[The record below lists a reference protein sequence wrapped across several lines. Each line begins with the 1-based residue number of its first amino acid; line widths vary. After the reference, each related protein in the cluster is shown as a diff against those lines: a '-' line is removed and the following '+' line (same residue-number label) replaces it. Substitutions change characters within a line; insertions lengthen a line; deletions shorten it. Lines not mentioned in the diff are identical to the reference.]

1 MKNSKVLFL
10 LVTIAILPGL
20 VISGC
25 GNKKAKTSEQAA
37 TGVPPSLAD
46 PSAAAP
52 VRVVLTQQQMSEL
65 KIPLQ
70 TVASQVS
77 QYTLSA
83 PGTVFPAQNHIG
95 IVSAPVDGRIIS
107 LPVQEGQRV
116 QKGQVIL
123 EMESLVFGTLVAE
136 YLQAAAEVDLQ
147 SNQLE
152 RMEKLQEKRINAEMD
167 VEKTQ
172 ADHTRAVASL
182 NASYAKLK
190 TLGVSDSEID
200 GLKSTDRINP
210 RLKIHAP
217 ISGVIDSHK
226 VDLGQAIPANDPMA
240 TIISLDQVLVKA
252 YISPEDGTLVRTGD
266 SVRISHRLINEEPL
280 RAVISTINPGLDQN
294 NRSVIL
300 NILLSQKNAVLKPG
314 DNVRTEIT
322 TRSPFEVLTV
332 SMDAVTY
339 NNNDPIV
346 FVCLSSDTYEM
357 RKVRIR
363 EIVNGFAVITSGLN
377 PGEKVA
383 VGQVFSLKALSR
395 FKLISEE

>member
-1 MKNSKVLFL
+1 MKNGKVLVL

-25 GNKKAKTSEQAA
+25 GNKKDKTSEKAA

-52 VRVVLTQQQMSEL
+52 IRVVLTGQQMSEL

-83 PGTVFPAQNHIG
+83 PGTVFAAQNHIG

-116 QKGQVIL
+116 RKGQVIL
-123 EMESLVFGTLVAE
+123 EMESLVYGTLVAE

-147 SNQLE
+147 SNQLA

-167 VEKTQ
+167 VEKTR

-280 RAVISTINPGLDQN
+280 RAVISTINPGLDEN

-322 TRSPFEVLTV
+322 TRSPVAVLTV

-339 NNNDPIV
+339 DHNDPIV
-346 FVCLSSDTYEM
+346 FVCLASDTYEM
-357 RKVRIR
+357 RKIRIR
-363 EIVNGFAVITSGLN
+363 EIVNGFAVVTAGLN
-377 PGEKVA
+377 PGENVA